1 MLHFKQNDLNSC
13 DVTVSN
19 ESELS
24 SPNYLWCLTNLNS
37 NVKKYFVPYN
47 ATVANATRF
56 DTFTFSTN
64 KLQPEVFTG
73 STCNIHLEQGQY
85 RYTIYDQISP
95 TNLNPALSN
104 SIVENGLGNMPASE
118 VCFVTYEDEK
128 KNVELAVYQTETCFY
143 TYLSDNEESVMVV
156 YYDPSSCN
164 VGLKWNEAIINWQ
177 DATFNWENPYPVIN

>member
-19 ESELS
+19 ESELNN
-24 SPNYLWCLTNLNS
+24 PNYLWCLTNLDS
-37 NVKKYFVPYN
+37 NVKKYFIPYN

-64 KLQPEVFTG
+64 RLEPEVFTG
-73 STCNIHLEQGQY
+73 STCNIHLAQGQY

-104 SIVENGLGNMPASE
+104 SIVENGLGTMPSTE

-128 KNVELAVYQTETCFY
+128 KNFELAVYETDTSEIEAGFAAEVFGPNDPVY
-143 TYLSDNEESVMVV
+143 DGGGSGSTYENELEGGTA
-156 YYDPSSCN
+156 N
-164 VGLKWNEAIINWQ
+164 G
-177 DATFNWENPYPVIN
+177 